1 MFVFCYRIILTTYKL
16 CNVRLNKTKHFQYLG
31 IVYWSQLGLFLS
43 LKQQDIALSSR
54 RYKYSALHINH
65 CFYLIFSMDQKW
77 LLSTYTKGIINITT
91 FIKKICDSFT
101 KEKNGFFKIRKKP
114 ISSFSRRGNFFFQK
128 CILLPLNWP
137 CKIMGKLFLT
147 YFLQPNGGGQKQIKI
162 TW

>member
-1 MFVFCYRIILTTYKL
+1 MLISMYLPMFVFCYRIILTTYKL

-114 ISSFSRRGNFFFQK
+114 ISSFSRRGKNVYY
-128 CILLPLNWP
+128 CHWTDHA
-137 CKIMGKLFLT
+137 KLWENCFWHIF
-147 YFLQPNGGGQKQIKI
+147 YNPMAAARNR
-162 TW
+162 